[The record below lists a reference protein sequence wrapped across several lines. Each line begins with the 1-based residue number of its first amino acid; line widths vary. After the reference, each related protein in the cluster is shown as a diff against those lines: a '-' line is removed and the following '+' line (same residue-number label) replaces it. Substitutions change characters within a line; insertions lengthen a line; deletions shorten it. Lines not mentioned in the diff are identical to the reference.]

1 MVATPAAP
9 HVMTAM
15 AVTAFGENDIVV
27 ATNDQG
33 VRGGKRHSRCGQ
45 SEYTQRACAEADEQ

>member
-1 MVATPAAP
+1 MVTASTAP
-9 HVMTAM
+9 HMTAM
-15 AVTAFGENDIVV
+15 TVTALGENDILV
-27 ATNDQG
+27 AAYGQR